1 MKIPFASLSHKSMRQ
16 VKALQA
22 GVQLNWKDAHL
33 SVIQG
38 MREARTRKSP
48 DIHLEV
54 PGSHL
59 RCAPRDDGG
68 YALAFELFV
77 GDDLDAEAGQSLV
90 GVHRRRQMTNRGDAE
105 IAQDLGPD
113 ADLAPLP
120 VAVGF
125 GGPLLRQR
133 RNRNPGGAISQVNQH
148 TAAGFLEVFE
158 HDLYALRPGED
169 VLDDIGLVEPGQ
181 HVLAVADAIIDE
193 SDVRD
198 GIERRAISVTLQ
210 RPDRAFRGECR
221 DPLDQFL
228 ARLAV
233 GDHIGD
239 GDVLELVAGWE
250 PRPPLAP

>member
-90 GVHRRRQMTNRGDAE
+90 VVHRRRQMTNRGDAE
-105 IAQDLGPD
+105 IAQDLGAD

-125 GGPLLRQR
+125 GGSLLGQW
-133 RNRNPGGAISQVNQH
+133 RNRNAGGAVAQVYQH
-148 TAAGFLEVFE
+148 AAAGLLEVFE
-158 HDLYALRPGED
+158 HGLHALRPGED
-169 VLDDIGLVEPGQ
+169 VPDDIRLVKARQ
-181 HVLAVADAIIDE
+181 YVLAVADAVID
-193 SDVRD
+193 
-198 GIERRAISVTLQ
+198 
-210 RPDRAFRGECR
+210 
-221 DPLDQFL
+221 
-228 ARLAV
+228 
-233 GDHIGD
+233 
-239 GDVLELVAGWE
+239 
-250 PRPPLAP
+250 